1 MRQINMLQISIGKAR
16 QVKGFKVFLICWLS
30 STISL
35 FAPNTLADEQDPL
48 NFIVGVSRMHDNN
61 LFRLSKNERSDNI
74 TSAYAGIRLDKQYA
88 QQRFMFDFTLTANR
102 YQNFGVLDFN
112 AKDYKVAWLW
122 SLTPYLRGTVSLDR
136 KQTLNSFQDFQ
147 DNSLRSIRN
156 LSVREIQH
164 FEADFSPHNVWHIL
178 GGFTRVTQKNS
189 NESNSNNAFIGQN
202 SFTSNAIDAGVRYN
216 FRSGSSVA
224 ALSHFR
230 KGEYDD
236 GSASRVFD
244 NAYDEREAETKLDWT
259 VSGKSRLN
267 ARAAYVTR
275 DHDNASRLDYSGLEG
290 NVDFIWTATGKIKL
304 ALFASS
310 NLSPFQTGYSAYTR
324 ETTFGMKPI
333 YAFSSKINFN
343 AHADVTKRTFLGEGS
358 TPQIGQDR
366 QDWSKSAGIGVEW
379 MPMRSLTIGGNLEYS
394 RRNSNID
401 DFDFTDTTAGVNA
414 NLFF

>member
-1 MRQINMLQISIGKAR
+1 MKKTQQINKLA
-16 QVKGFKVFLICWLS
+16 VVLLS
-30 STISL
+30 LVGSTVLLS
-35 FAPNTLADEQDPL
+35 ASNAVADEQDPL

-102 YQNFGVLDFN
+102 YQNFSVLDFN
-112 AKDYKVAWLW
+112 AKDYKAAWLW
-122 SLTPYLRGTVSLDR
+122 SLTPYLTGTISLDR
-136 KQTLNSFQDFQ
+136 RQQLNSFQDFQ
-147 DNSLRSIRN
+147 SNNLVNVRN
-156 LSVREIQH
+156 ISVSETQH

-178 GGFTRVTQKNS
+178 GGFTRNTLKNT
-189 NESNSNNAFIGQN
+189 NENTNTFIGQN

-216 FRSGSSVA
+216 FRSGSSVT
-224 ALSHFR
+224 ALGHFR
-230 KGEYDD
+230 KGEFED

-244 NAYDEREAETKLDWT
+244 NAYDEREAETRLDWI

-275 DHDNASRLDYSGLEG
+275 EHDNASNLDYSGLEG

-310 NLSPFQTGYSAYTR
+310 RLSPFPSAFGSYTR
-324 ETTFGMKPI
+324 ATTLGVRPI
-333 YAFSSKINFN
+333 YAFSSKINVN
-343 AHADVTKRTFLGEGS
+343 AHADVSKRTFLSES
-358 TPQIGQDR
+358 SLPQIDR
-366 QDWSKSAGIGVEW
+366 EDWSRSAGIGIEW
-379 MPMRSLTIGGNLEYS
+379 MPMRSLSVGGNLEYS
-394 RRNSNID
+394 SRNSNID
-401 DFDFTDTTAGVNA
+401 VFDFTDTTAGVNA